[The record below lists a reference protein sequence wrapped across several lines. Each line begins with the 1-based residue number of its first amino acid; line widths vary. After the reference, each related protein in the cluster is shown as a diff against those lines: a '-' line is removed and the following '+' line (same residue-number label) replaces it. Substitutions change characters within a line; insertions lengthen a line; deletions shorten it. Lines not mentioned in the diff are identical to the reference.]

1 MNQTTLSLEGQPTQ
15 PKVESPTGF
24 FLQTWQKG
32 LLLIVI
38 LGILYLRIWRAGQDA
53 DLQPLRKKESPAP
66 EQLHEMRCAPDAGG
80 MISPVAA

>member
-32 LLLIVI
+32 LLLVVI
-38 LGILYLRIWRAGQDA
+38 LGILYLRIWR
-53 DLQPLRKKESPAP
+53 RKQAKT
-66 EQLHEMRCAPDAGG
+66 
-80 MISPVAA
+80 AATAEKRIPRTRATA